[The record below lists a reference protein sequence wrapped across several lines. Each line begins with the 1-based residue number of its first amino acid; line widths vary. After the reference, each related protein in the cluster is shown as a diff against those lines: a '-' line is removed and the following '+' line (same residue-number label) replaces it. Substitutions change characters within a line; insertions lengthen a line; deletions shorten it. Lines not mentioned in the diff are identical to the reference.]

1 MHICVVTRNKSIAAT
16 TLHTLMNINMLA
28 MMKGVHVDVHYVQDL
43 SVLPKLI
50 KSGERIVWLDYGTN
64 IDQDNVQVVFQ
75 PFDKEVRVLVCPAV
89 KEGIDWEMFRKK
101 TLANSKEPSS
111 QRALSFDTEVG
122 KKIADGVYDVT
133 KTSARVWIMES
144 KPIDKKLRGDKN
156 PVKLDTS
163 SYEAMFDQ
171 LLKMGIRVA
180 AATKVQVICHFI
192 HKCSGNILETPGVNV
207 GKETSG

>member
-1 MHICVVTRNKSIAAT
+1 
-16 TLHTLMNINMLA
+16 MNISMYGII
-28 MMKGVHVDVHYVQDL
+28 KGIHIDVHFVQDMSGL
-43 SVLPKLI
+43 SKLI

-64 IDQDNVQVVFQ
+64 IDQDNIRLVFE

-101 TLANSKEPSS
+101 TVAGSKEPAI
-111 QRALSFDTEVG
+111 QRALTFDTEVG
-122 KKIADGVYDVT
+122 KKIADGVYDVK
-133 KTSARVWIMES
+133 KTSARVWVMDT
-144 KPIDKKLRGDKN
+144 KQIDKKLRGEKTQ
-156 PVKLDTS
+156 VKLDTS

-171 LLKMGIRVA
+171 LIRMGVRVA

-207 GKETSG
+207 SKNV

>member
-1 MHICVVTRNKSIAAT
+1 MHICVVTRNKSISAT
-16 TLHTLMNINMLA
+16 TLHTLMNINMYGIL
-28 MMKGVHVDVHYVQDL
+28 KGIHIDVHFVQDMSGL
-43 SVLPKLI
+43 SKLI

-64 IDQDNVQVVFQ
+64 IDQDNIRLVFD
-75 PFDKEVRVLVCPAV
+75 PLDKDVRVLVCPAV

-101 TLANSKEPSS
+101 TMADSKEPVS
-111 QRALSFDTEVG
+111 QRALTFDTEVG
-122 KKIADGVYDVT
+122 KKIADGLYDVK

-144 KPIDKKLRGDKN
+144 KPIDKKLRGEKN

-171 LLKMGIRVA
+171 LIRMRVRIA

-207 GKETSG
+207 TK

>member
-1 MHICVVTRNKSIAAT
+1 MHICAVTRNKSISAT
-16 TLHTLMNINMLA
+16 TLHTLMNINMYSIV
-28 MMKGVHVDVHYVQDL
+28 KGIHIDVHFVQDMSGL
-43 SVLPKLI
+43 SKLI

-64 IDQDNVQVVFQ
+64 IDQDNIRLVFD
-75 PFDKEVRVLVCPAV
+75 PLDKDVRVLVCPAV

-101 TLANSKEPSS
+101 TMADSKEPAS
-111 QRALSFDTEVG
+111 QRALTFDTEVG
-122 KKIADGVYDVT
+122 KKIADGLYDVK
-133 KTSARVWIMES
+133 KTSARVWIMEP
-144 KPIDKKLRGDKN
+144 KPIDKKLRGEKN

-171 LLKMGIRVA
+171 LIRMGVRVA

-207 GKETSG
+207 SK

>member
-1 MHICVVTRNKSIAAT
+1 MHICVVTRNKSISAT
-16 TLHTLMNINMLA
+16 TLHTLMNINMYGIL
-28 MMKGVHVDVHYVQDL
+28 KGVHIDVHFVQDMSGL
-43 SVLPKLI
+43 SKLI

-64 IDQDNVQVVFQ
+64 IDQDNIRLVFD
-75 PFDKEVRVLVCPAV
+75 PLDKDVRVLVCPAV
-89 KEGIDWEMFRKK
+89 KEGIDWEMFRTK
-101 TLANSKEPSS
+101 TVADSKEPIS

-122 KKIADGVYDVT
+122 KKIADGFYDVK
-133 KTSARVWIMES
+133 KTSARVWIMDS
-144 KPIDKKLRGDKN
+144 KPIDKKLRGEKT

-171 LLKMGIRVA
+171 LIRMRVRIA

-207 GKETSG
+207 TK